1 MWFKN
6 LQLFRL
12 PEGWA
17 MTPAGLEEALGRYPL
32 APCTGLQS
40 TSQGWVSPRGNQQL
54 VYSFEKQLLIAMGV
68 EDKIL
73 PASVVND
80 VAAEKAEKME
90 AERGFKPGR
99 KMLRQIKDEVTVSL
113 LPRAFARRKVMRAW
127 LDPQSGWLVV
137 DAASSGA
144 GALNHM
150 RYADLN
156 HLGLPGPPHSGRR
169 TRHAGYPGD
178 GSRGHH
184 GNHGHRRHR
193 GSLPPYRPRVVETF
207 TAAVSLL
214 LVAGVVACASAF
226 PYRAALDRQADA
238 RRWEVSLARWS
249 AARDEPA
256 YPPIARFATRP
267 ASEGVD
273 AYVVERRVGVLRG
286 DFEDFE
292 EDDAAAPAPAGT
304 GA

>member
-144 GALNHM
+144 AEDLVEFLRTSLGGSFAATRVEPDRSSVSAMTDWVTSGRAPGNFDIHDECELCSTDQERATV
-150 RYADLN
+150 RYLRHSLEGEDIRRHISN
-156 HLGLPGPPHSGRR
+156 GKVVIRLGLLWNERLSLVMDDKLQLKRFKFVDINEVAEEAQSEDPDEQFDLDFVLMSGELRK
-169 TRHAGYPGD
+169 
-178 GSRGHH
+178 
-184 GNHGHRRHR
+184 
-193 GSLPPYRPRVVETF
+193 
-207 TAAVSLL
+207 LL
-214 LVAGVVACASAF
+214 DELMSA
-226 PYRAALDRQADA
+226 LGAD
-238 RRWEVSLARWS
+238 
-249 AARDEPA
+249 
-256 YPPIARFATRP
+256 
-267 ASEGVD
+267 
-273 AYVVERRVGVLRG
+273 
-286 DFEDFE
+286 
-292 EDDAAAPAPAGT
+292 
-304 GA
+304 